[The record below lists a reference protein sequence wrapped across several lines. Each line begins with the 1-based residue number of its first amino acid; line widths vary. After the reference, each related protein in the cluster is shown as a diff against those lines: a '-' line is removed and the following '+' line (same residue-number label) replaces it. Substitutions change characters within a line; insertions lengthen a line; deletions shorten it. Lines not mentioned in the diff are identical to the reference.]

1 MKKLLVLTT
10 ALLINIANVKK
21 ASSDIIVPQT
31 KDDYSECFGSLLVET
46 RMGAEKRF
54 KDSKKFTRFDATSL
68 EVEGCGCFVLY
79 QKTEFQGTSE
89 LITHHMGNVTTSED
103 YFGFTVRSIEK
114 VPCDYFADYARDT
127 AVLVKNNVKT
137 RPGVDKVR
145 PKGWFKY
152 SLQID

>member
-10 ALLINIANVKK
+10 ALFNTANVKK

-54 KDSKKFTRFDATSL
+54 KDSKKLTRFNATSL

-79 QKTEFQGTSE
+79 QRTKFKGTSE
-89 LITHHMGNVTTSED
+89 LITHHMGNVATSED
-103 YFGFTVRSIEK
+103 YFGFTVRSVDK

-137 RPGVDKVR
+137 RPGVDKVK